1 MEESGKGTQEVEGLP
16 LPLLSLPVAPRKHW
30 LSRSPRGDR
39 VMACVPAEPRQK
51 PEDVLGTLRS
61 PRCLH
66 REDGAHPVL
75 NVKHGR
81 LRRASKGLGQ
91 AWGEE
96 PTRGP
101 GHPDALKTSG
111 YLVCSCA
118 VEWRKGASEKCA
130 AFSGES

>member
-1 MEESGKGTQEVEGLP
+1 MEVEEVFTGQSMGQASHGLQSKKTRETEKNTWATGQRRGGRRRGRVEESGKGTQGVEGLLP

-66 REDGAHPVL
+66 REDGRTL
-75 NVKHGR
+75 S
-81 LRRASKGLGQ
+81 L
-91 AWGEE
+91 
-96 PTRGP
+96 T
-101 GHPDALKTSG
+101 
-111 YLVCSCA
+111 
-118 VEWRKGASEKCA
+118 
-130 AFSGES
+130 